1 MMELRKLTEIECRFA
16 EDNYNLISDFLR
28 KSKLDAGEYFDIVV
42 LDYIK
47 AVQKYLNTDLKE
59 RFPFEGIAF
68 MYMKRA
74 VNHYFRELKAQKR
87 NSGNGTDES
96 YDELEI
102 FIGDNESFT
111 EMEIKQA
118 IAEIMETLTDEQ
130 QRIFLDKLEG
140 YNLKEIA
147 EMNNI
152 NVKRVYRQFGKIKD
166 IVAEIMEI

>member
-1 MMELRKLTEIECRFA
+1 
-16 EDNYNLISDFLR
+16 
-28 KSKLDAGEYFDIVV
+28 
-42 LDYIK
+42 
-47 AVQKYLNTDLKE
+47 
-59 RFPFEGIAF
+59 

-74 VNHYFRELKAQKR
+74 VYTHFRELKAQKR

-118 IAEIMETLTDEQ
+118 IAEIMESLTNEQ

-166 IVAEIMEI
+166 VVADVMEI